1 MGERRPLVV
10 ALGAC
15 GLDTIYRVPSSWQE
29 GDASQK
35 LLPTECVVVGEG
47 MASSAAATVARLGGR
62 AEIWGRVG
70 DDGAGAQFSA
80 DMESSGVSTQHL
92 RRVGG
97 ARTTISTILVSP
109 DGERLVVPY
118 CTRSSSLC
126 VLPSLKRRGCADDPE
141 MEAAA
146 DWLPL
151 GSLAGRCSCVHA
163 DVRWPEG
170 AAVLLTAA
178 RVAGIPAVLD
188 ADTAPAEA
196 LQRLVPLA
204 DYAIFSEPGLA
215 IYIGHDGPMDAG
227 SVDAALQRVAA
238 ESSGSSAGCAGVTL
252 GEKGWRWVEWAEG
265 DSSPRGHGPVQS
277 SPSPEVTVV
286 DTLAAGDVFH
296 GSFALCIAEGGWTVR
311 SAGLWAAAASALK
324 CQRFGG
330 RTGCPT
336 REELEAFL
344 ATWEPWQAQQKA
356 ERGARL

>member
-80 DMESSGVSTQHL
+80 DMETSGVSTQHL

-126 VLPSLKRRGCADDPE
+126 VFFRPSKD
-141 MEAAA
+141 AAA
-146 DWLPL
+146 QTTRRWRLPRT
-151 GSLAGRCSCVHA
+151 GSPSA
-163 DVRWPEG
+163 RWP
-170 AAVLLTAA
+170 AA
-178 RVAGIPAVLD
+178 
-188 ADTAPAEA
+188 APACM
-196 LQRLVPLA
+196 RTC
-204 DYAIFSEPGLA
+204 G
-215 IYIGHDGPMDAG
+215 G
-227 SVDAALQRVAA
+227 
-238 ESSGSSAGCAGVTL
+238 
-252 GEKGWRWVEWAEG
+252 
-265 DSSPRGHGPVQS
+265 PRGPR
-277 SPSPEVTVV
+277 
-286 DTLAAGDVFH
+286 
-296 GSFALCIAEGGWTVR
+296 R
-311 SAGLWAAAASALK
+311 S
-324 CQRFGG
+324 
-330 RTGCPT
+330 
-336 REELEAFL
+336 
-344 ATWEPWQAQQKA
+344 
-356 ERGARL
+356 